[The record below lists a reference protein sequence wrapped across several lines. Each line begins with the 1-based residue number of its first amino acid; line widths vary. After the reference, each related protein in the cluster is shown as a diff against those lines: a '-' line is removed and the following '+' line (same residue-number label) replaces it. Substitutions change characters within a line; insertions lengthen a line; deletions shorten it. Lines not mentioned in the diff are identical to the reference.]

1 MQLGSIISG
10 SAGQRSQN
18 RTGGISH
25 IPTMVN
31 TEDYLEPFFNQP
43 KYSINE
49 MIDMTGAIPLFDK
62 IESEQIR
69 VIAAHMKTV
78 NLDAN
83 QQLFAEGEKSDYIC
97 FIVSGTVDVV
107 KQSQTGKPVSV
118 STLSRGRSIGE
129 MALIDTFPRSASVIA
144 RTPCTLLMITR
155 ESFDKILEER
165 PRAGIS
171 FMKALSQGL
180 SLHLR
185 RTSGQFADAYES
197 TGFSSV
203 HADPKEV
210 KTRVASKTTKL
221 IDLIIKRK
229 PSNLVPLVRQ
239 YT

>member
-1 MQLGSIISG
+1 MRLGSIISG
-10 SAGQRSQN
+10 KQRSQN
-18 RTGGISH
+18 RIGGISH
-25 IPTMVN
+25 IPTMKN
-31 TEDYLEPFFNQP
+31 RADYLETPFNHP
-43 KYSINE
+43 EYSINE
-49 MIDMTGAIPLFDK
+49 MIVMTGAIPLFDK
-62 IESEQIR
+62 IESEQIG

-78 NLDAN
+78 HLDAN

-107 KQSQTGKPVSV
+107 KQSQTGLPVSV

-129 MALIDTFPRSASVIA
+129 MALIDAFPRSASVIA
-144 RTPCTLLMITR
+144 RTPCTLLKITR

-165 PRAGIS
+165 PRAGVS
-171 FMKALSQGL
+171 FMRALSQGL

-197 TGFSSV
+197 TGLASAHS
-203 HADPKEV
+203 DTKEAA
-210 KTRVASKTTKL
+210 TRVANKTTKL
-221 IDLIIKRK
+221 IDLIINRK